1 MLPLLLLLVVV
12 PSPTEFRS
20 DVPFIPLLPLA
31 GFDEEEDEEEEGMPR
46 CPDNPA
52 AVVDE
57 AWSKPLFPA
66 TLVVAPGV
74 CMVLVVCKPLIL
86 RVAAVVVE

>member
-1 MLPLLLLLVVV
+1 MVV
-12 PSPTEFRS
+12 PSPTEFLS
-20 DVPFIPLLPLA
+20 DVPFIPLLPLPPLPPLA
-31 GFDEEEDEEEEGMPR
+31 GFDEEEEEEEGTTR
-46 CPDNPA
+46 PDNP
-52 AVVDE
+52 VVDT
-57 AWSKPLFPA
+57 WSNPLFPA

>member
-1 MLPLLLLLVVV
+1 MVV
-12 PSPTEFRS
+12 PNPTEFLS
-20 DVPFIPLLPLA
+20 DVPFIPLPPLPPLA
-31 GFDEEEDEEEEGMPR
+31 RFDEEEEEDEGTTR
-46 CPDNPA
+46 PDNTV
-52 AVVDE
+52 AVDD
-57 AWSKPLFPA
+57 AWSKTLFPA